1 MMQIEMLQIR
11 TVRNW
16 MENEIIQKEKEGE
29 GKQGEEGERRE
40 KGKKEG

>member
-1 MMQIEMLQIR
+1 MLQKG

-16 MENEIIQKEKEGE
+16 MENEIIQKEKEGQ
-29 GKQGEEGERRE
+29 GKQVEEGERRE